1 MYLVERFIS
10 DEETNKIKSLVDSH
24 APECPWPNW
33 YSSTVKGTD
42 YHLMD
47 KSDELYDIIPI
58 YETIL
63 EKKLRL
69 RNAWTVYG
77 KEGSYHMAHRHHC
90 TADFLCTVLFLDTS
104 GISTPNG
111 DFYAILNNDV
121 YQYSPQK
128 GDLLIFTSDVC
139 HGTYPQVKC
148 LRHTLNLD
156 FNPL

>member
-1 MYLVERFIS
+1 M
-10 DEETNKIKSLVDSH
+10 
-24 APECPWPNW
+24 
-33 YSSTVKGTD
+33 VKRD
-42 YHLMD
+42 L
-47 KSDELYDIIPI
+47 
-58 YETIL
+58 TIC
-63 EKKLRL
+63 
-69 RNAWTVYG
+69 
-77 KEGSYHMAHRHHC
+77 RHHC

-139 HGTYPQVKC
+139 HGTYPQVKG

-156 FNPL
+156 FNPHTAVERTTVNRLVPGSIPGRGSGT